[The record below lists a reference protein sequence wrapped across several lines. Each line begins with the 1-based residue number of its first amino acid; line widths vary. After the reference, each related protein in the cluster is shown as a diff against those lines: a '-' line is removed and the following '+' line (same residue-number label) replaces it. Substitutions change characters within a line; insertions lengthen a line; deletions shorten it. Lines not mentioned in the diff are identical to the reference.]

1 MSLISIILYNMEE
14 VSTLE
19 IRITLS
25 EEEHLAARTVM
36 ADPQEWAENAIRNR
50 ANIAANDVVQ
60 KYVSVAIEN
69 NWTIPNTRIEIIKA
83 AISKGVFRI
92 EKPDTPPEGLL

>member
-1 MSLISIILYNMEE
+1 MEE